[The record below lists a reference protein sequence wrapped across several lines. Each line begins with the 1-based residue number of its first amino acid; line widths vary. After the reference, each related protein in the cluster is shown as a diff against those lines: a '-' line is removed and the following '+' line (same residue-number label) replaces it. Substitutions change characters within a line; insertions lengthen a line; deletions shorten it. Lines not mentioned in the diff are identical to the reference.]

1 LRRAFQRALT
11 CLLPVLLRSLRQKP
25 NILSVIAAWFK
36 GEYCAIYL
44 TKKCG
49 AMPTTV
55 INELKHEIWQLL
67 REYQQSPCANV
78 RNQLVKLNFGLVR
91 KEAHYWLNQCHES
104 YEDLI
109 QVGCLG
115 LIRAIE
121 RFEISKGHA
130 FSSFAIP
137 YIRGEIQ
144 HYLRDKGVTV
154 RIPRRWLAL
163 QQQAIGVSR
172 SLREKYNRQPTD
184 SELAAALAI
193 SLEEWQEIKLAWAN
207 RSPLS
212 LDVPVQDGEEGSTL
226 LGELVPDNHY
236 RSFQLAQEDQ
246 MRLQQALVQL
256 EQRTREVLEFV
267 FLHDLTQKQVA
278 ERLGI
283 SVVTVSRRVKKGLDS
298 LKHIMCMAEE

>member
-1 LRRAFQRALT
+1 MT
-11 CLLPVLLRSLRQKP
+11 
-25 NILSVIAAWFK
+25 
-36 GEYCAIYL
+36 
-44 TKKCG
+44 
-49 AMPTTV
+49 TTV
-55 INELKHEIWQLL
+55 TNELKHEIWHLL
-67 REYQQSPCANV
+67 QKYQQYRAADV

-91 KEAHYWLNQCHES
+91 KETHYWSNQCHES
-104 YEDLI
+104 YEDLL

-121 RFEISKGHA
+121 RFEISKGYA

-144 HYLRDKGVTV
+144 HYLRDKGVTM

-184 SELAAALAI
+184 SELAAALGI
-193 SLEEWQEIKLAWAN
+193 SPDEWQEIKFAWVN
-207 RSPLS
+207 RAPLS
-212 LDVPVQDGEEGSTL
+212 LDVPVQDGEEGSTS
-226 LGELVPDNHY
+226 LGDLVIDHRY

-246 MRLQQALVQL
+246 IRLQQALVQL
-256 EQRTREVLEFV
+256 EKRTREVLEFV

-278 ERLGI
+278 EHLGI
-283 SVVTVSRRVKKGLDS
+283 SVITVSRRVKKGLEL
-298 LKHIMCMAEE
+298 LKHLMA

>member
-1 LRRAFQRALT
+1 
-11 CLLPVLLRSLRQKP
+11 
-25 NILSVIAAWFK
+25 
-36 GEYCAIYL
+36 
-44 TKKCG
+44 
-49 AMPTTV
+49 MPTTV
-55 INELKHEIWQLL
+55 TNELKHETWQLL
-67 REYQQSPCANV
+67 REYQQSRTANI

-91 KEAHYWLNQCHES
+91 KEAYYWMNQCHES
-104 YEDLI
+104 YDDLL

-121 RFEISKGHA
+121 KFNITKGHA

-184 SELAAALAI
+184 KELAAALEV
-193 SLEEWQEIKLAWAN
+193 SPEEWQEIKLAWAN

-212 LDVPVQDGEEGSTL
+212 LDVPIQNGEEGSTS
-226 LGELVPDNHY
+226 LGELVPDHRY
-236 RSFQLAQEDQ
+236 RSFQLAQEDRL
-246 MRLQQALVQL
+246 RLQQGLVQL

-267 FLHDLTQKQVA
+267 FLQDLTQKQVA
-278 ERLGI
+278 DRLGI

-298 LKHIMCMAEE
+298 LKHIMVLTDD

>member
-1 LRRAFQRALT
+1 
-11 CLLPVLLRSLRQKP
+11 
-25 NILSVIAAWFK
+25 
-36 GEYCAIYL
+36 
-44 TKKCG
+44 
-49 AMPTTV
+49 MPTTV
-55 INELKHEIWQLL
+55 TNELKHEIWQLL
-67 REYQQSPCANV
+67 REYQQSGDEKI
-78 RNQLVKLNFGLVR
+78 RNQLVQLNFGLVR
-91 KEAHYWLNQCHES
+91 KEAYYWMNQCHES

-115 LIRAIE
+115 LIRGIE
-121 RFEISKGHA
+121 KFDIAKGHA

-184 SELAAALAI
+184 SELAAALEI
-193 SLEEWQEIKLAWAN
+193 SPQEWQEIKLAWAN

-212 LDVPVQDGEEGSTL
+212 LDVPVQDGDDGSTC
-226 LGELVPDNHY
+226 LGELVPDHRY

-246 MRLQQALVQL
+246 LRLQQALVQL
-256 EQRTREVLEFV
+256 EHRTREVLEFV

-278 ERLGI
+278 DHLGI

-298 LKHIMCMAEE
+298 LKQIMSLADD